1 MIELEYAEVSWALN
15 AYCKFQCTYCQPHF
29 KNGELDKTVDQYLS
43 IIDKLQNTRYKHH
56 NKIYWKISGGEP
68 LHFPHLSTLL
78 KKMKEKP
85 SIVRLDTSGDD
96 TWFSLYGVIN
106 LIDKVKLTY
115 HSWQNDDVFDF
126 ILEQCKE
133 KNIDVSIIVP
143 LVPGRIFES
152 RDKVKRFKDLGYV
165 CSEQMLRDIDGKTHR
180 GYSAVDINRIYGR
193 PDDWEPKPVVPTVR
207 DPNAPDP
214 NYVDLRIVNNTDPV
228 YTGQPCYAGVDWL
241 YINPK
246 GFASY
251 SQCGGRNEH
260 FNAFDPAWQ
269 PPSDHFPC
277 TVNQCRNDKDRRK
290 IRIITERSA

>member
-15 AYCKFQCTYCQPHF
+15 AYCKFQCAYCQPQF
-29 KNGELDKTVDQYLS
+29 KSGELDKSVEQYLAV
-43 IIDKLQNTRYKHH
+43 IDKLQNTRYQHH
-56 NKIYWKISGGEP
+56 SKIYWKIGGGEP

-78 KKMKEKP
+78 KKIKEKP
-85 SIVRLDTSGDD
+85 SIVQLETSGDD

-126 ILEQCKE
+126 ILEQCQE
-133 KNIDVSIIVP
+133 KNVGVTIEIP

-152 RDKVKRFKDLGYV
+152 REKVKRFKELGYA
-165 CSEQMLRDIDGKTHR
+165 CNEQRLQDVDGQTHR
-180 GYSAVDINRIYGR
+180 GYSRVDVNRIFGR
-193 PDDWEPKPVVPTVR
+193 PDDWEPKPIVPVIR
-207 DPNAPDP
+207 DPNKPDP
-214 NYVDLRIVNNTDPV
+214 NYVDLRIVSNTDLV
-228 YTGQPCYAGVDWL
+228 YTGLPCYAGVDWL
-241 YINPK
+241 YINPR

-269 PPSDHFPC
+269 PPSNSFPC
-277 TVNQCRNDKDRRK
+277 TVNQCRSEQDRTK
-290 IRIITERSA
+290 IRINNS